1 MKRRR
6 RVTKTIQPTVLSYVL
21 LAVQAV
27 LLVAI
32 LYYPGV
38 REGGAHIL
46 LANTLRIVGL
56 SIVLVALW
64 QLRNYSLTAL
74 PEPVKGAQL
83 LTRGLYGRMRHPVY
97 SGLILWGIGT
107 VMIRPGLVRAG
118 LLLALILL
126 FWFKSQREER
136 LLGQT
141 FGSRHEHYRL
151 STPRFVPRRRVR

>member
-1 MKRRR
+1 MKRR
-6 RVTKTIQPTVLSYVL
+6 TKASKTNQPNVVSYAL
-21 LAVQAV
+21 LAVQAI

-38 REGGAHIL
+38 REGGIHIL
-46 LANTLRIVGL
+46 FANTLRIVGL

-64 QLRNYSLTAL
+64 QLRNYSLTVL

-83 LTRGLYGRMRHPVY
+83 LTKGLYRRMRHPIY

-118 LLLALILL
+118 LLLALIAL
-126 FWFKSQREER
+126 FWAKSQREER
-136 LLGQT
+136 LLAQA
-141 FGSRHEHYRL
+141 FGSRHERYRL
-151 STPRFVPRRRVR
+151 NTPRFVPRRRT